1 MSEQRLTTISDA
13 EFDALIEGHIERT
26 TAGKGEVPGEVFF
39 DVLLE
44 RIAANAGETV
54 TLEVAIEGDHVVLVA
69 SRENADVVVEGNAI
83 LVGGRRLV
91 LQPSQRAK

>member
-1 MSEQRLTTISDA
+1 MSEQRLTAISDA

-26 TAGKGEVPGEVFF
+26 AAGQSEVPGEVFF

-44 RIAANAGETV
+44 RIAANVGETV
-54 TLEVAIEGDHVVLVA
+54 TLEVAIEGDQVVLVA
-69 SRENADVVVEGNAI
+69 SGENADVVVEGNAI